1 MKPLTIIL
9 GAAASIG
16 LFAVLA
22 ADSRKPS
29 GGRLGRFNP
38 AARTG
43 NLEAVAALPPG
54 VSYADYLDGTFN
66 GWTWAAQQNTWAQRR
81 ALLGTP
87 KDKNDPKYTELYY
100 SGPWVAVL
108 SPNTTGPKIIR
119 DPGTGSGIVD
129 SVYIEYRNW
138 YGSTPKT
145 EGGGLDAL
153 GLIGMIGNYTLP
165 FIPGFGTAANAAL
178 QGAVALGR
186 GESLDNALIAAARGA
201 LPPYGQVAFDMAVG
215 IAAGKKVDDA
225 AVEAGL
231 SYLETK
237 YPGARAAYGK
247 GKAIAEKAGL

>member
-9 GAAASIG
+9 GAAVSIG

-29 GGRLGRFNP
+29 GGRFGKFNP
-38 AARTG
+38 TARTS

-54 VSYADYLDGTFN
+54 VSYTEYLEGEFN
-66 GWTWAAQQNTWAQRR
+66 GWTWATQQQMWAQRR

-87 KDKNDPKYTELYY
+87 KDINDPRYAELYY

-108 SPNTTGPKIIR
+108 APADFSMAEGNVKIQGK
-119 DPGTGSGIVD
+119 PVVS
-129 SVYIEYRNW
+129 RNW
-138 YGSTPKT
+138 YGSNPKS

-165 FIPGFGTAANAAL
+165 FIPGFGTAANVAL

-186 GESLDNALIAAARGA
+186 GESIDNALLAAARGA

-231 SYLETK
+231 NYLEQK
-237 YPGARAAYGK
+237 YPGARTAYNK
-247 GKAIAEKAGL
+247 GSTLAKKAGL

>member
-22 ADSRKPS
+22 SDSRKPS
-29 GGRLGRFNP
+29 GGRLGKFNP

-43 NLEAVAALPPG
+43 NLEQVAALPPG
-54 VSYADYLDGTFN
+54 VNYADYLEGTFN

-87 KDKNDPKYTELYY
+87 KDINDPKYNELYY

-108 SPNTTGPKIIR
+108 APADFSMAEGNVKIEGK
-119 DPGTGSGIVD
+119 PVVS
-129 SVYIEYRNW
+129 RNW
-138 YGSTPKT
+138 YGSNPKS

-165 FIPGFGTAANAAL
+165 FIPGFGTATNAAL

-231 SYLETK
+231 SYLEQK

-247 GKAIAEKAGL
+247 GMAIAKQAGL